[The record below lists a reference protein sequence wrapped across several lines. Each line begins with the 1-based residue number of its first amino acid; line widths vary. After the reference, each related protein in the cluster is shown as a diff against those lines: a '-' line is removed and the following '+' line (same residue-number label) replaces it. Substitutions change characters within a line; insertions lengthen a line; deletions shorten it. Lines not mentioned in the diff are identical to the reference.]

1 VSCWIVRTFAI
12 LILVAVILASAAR
25 AQTPTPVSSDPPVLI
40 ARPNSD
46 VSDVLKF
53 YASLSRRKVWVELGL
68 TAKVSVISHGTL
80 PRAEALSLIRDTLR
94 KEGIE
99 IREAGDSEA
108 FVSRI
113 AR

>member
-1 VSCWIVRTFAI
+1 MVRTFGI
-12 LILVAVILASAAR
+12 LILVAVVFASAAP
-25 AQTPTPVSSDPPVLI
+25 AQMPTPVSSDPPILL
-40 ARPNSD
+40 ALPNSD

-53 YASLSRRKVWVELGL
+53 YAQLSRKKVWVELGL
-68 TAKVSVISHGTL
+68 TAKVSVISHGML

-99 IREAGDSEA
+99 IREVGDSEA

>member
-1 VSCWIVRTFAI
+1 MVGTFGIV
-12 LILVAVILASAAR
+12 ILVAVIFASAAR
-25 AQTPTPVSSDPPVLI
+25 AQAPATASSDPPILI
-40 ARPNSD
+40 ALPNSD
-46 VSDVLKF
+46 VSDLLKF
-53 YASLSRRKVWVELGL
+53 YAQLSRRKLWVELGL

-80 PRAEALSLIRDTLR
+80 PRAEALSLIRATLR

-99 IREAGDSEA
+99 IREVGDSEA